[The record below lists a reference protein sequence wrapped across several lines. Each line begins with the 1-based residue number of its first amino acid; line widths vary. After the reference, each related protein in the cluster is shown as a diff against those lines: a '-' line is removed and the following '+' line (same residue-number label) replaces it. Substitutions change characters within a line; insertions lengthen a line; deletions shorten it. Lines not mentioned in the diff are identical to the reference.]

1 MLRKLVPLLAVS
13 LMLSAGA
20 LGQDTEDKP
29 DAEADSAAKSSEAQ
43 AQESTAK
50 SDDASNQQ
58 PLIWVFRH
66 RRVKQCDD
74 TEMTLEESRTKLKDA
89 GVAVHQSSC
98 GFRTDTVFVSGC
110 GEPTGQILLHLIRGN
125 ALDTAIDEGYGPAE
139 QVKYQVVTCPK
150 PIE

>member
-1 MLRKLVPLLAVS
+1 MKRNWLLLFAVG
-13 LMLSAGA
+13 LLLSAGA
-20 LGQDTEDKP
+20 VGQETEEKT
-29 DAEADSAAKSSEAQ
+29 EAATDSATESDESAKADDSASE
-43 AQESTAK
+43 
-50 SDDASNQQ
+50 Q

-74 TEMTLEESRTKLKDA
+74 TEMSLEESRIKLKDA

-125 ALDTAIDEGYGPAE
+125 ALDAVIDEGYGPAE

-150 PIE
+150 MEK

>member
-1 MLRKLVPLLAVS
+1 MIRHWLLLFAVG
-13 LMLSAGA
+13 LTLSVGA
-20 LGQDTEDKP
+20 LGQEAEDKP
-29 DAEADSAAKSSEAQ
+29 AAETDSADTASDTPSEDA
-43 AQESTAK
+43 TAK
-50 SDDASNQQ
+50 SDSSSNQQ

-74 TEMTLEESRTKLKDA
+74 SEMTLEESRTKLKDA

-98 GFRTDTVFVSGC
+98 GFRTDQVFVSGC

-150 PIE
+150 VTK